1 MIHSLNIAV
10 AERWLLLLDENNNSH
25 DDNNS
30 ATYASCYCNGVVL
43 VPMETDEAPQRLQHI
58 VHDSNPH
65 LILVAGNESG
75 DDWARMQNAL
85 DTMHQQHRE
94 GENTSCS
101 LFRKR
106 SSNTELIVDT
116 KPK

>member
-25 DDNNS
+25 DDNS
-30 ATYASCYCNGVVL
+30 ATSASTTTKYCNGVVL

-75 DDWARMQNAL
+75 DDWALGWRMLLIRCTNSIE
-85 DTMHQQHRE
+85 RE
-94 GENTSCS
+94 RIRHFVHLANEVATLN
-101 LFRKR
+101 
-106 SSNTELIVDT
+106 
-116 KPK
+116 